1 MPKFFSRLLAGF
13 LLCAALVGVAAAPA
27 PAPQPKSDI
36 LWYSHAEGPD
46 GITSGTPK
54 PADLQALGITGVIVS
69 GANFLRYAVCQHRRL
84 SLDAAR
90 ASIRPVVLACAP
102 LPVWLEVGVSSQDS
116 TPPRTL
122 YAPKDVA
129 QRSVVLDNLATVG
142 QVAKENGI
150 PAVGFDFEAYGVS
163 QPYTE
168 KAEQLRPVGVDLAT
182 AIRRNYG
189 GVRLFGFA
197 PPSFYKKSDGFR
209 GLARGYYA
217 VAGASGVF
225 FNEDSYNLTRQNVK
239 ALLSATAAYTQCLT
253 PALGWWPDGNAADK
267 PGNIN
272 AAAPNVQELLRL
284 RVPIMIYHEAPYDE
298 SSRRALK
305 AALGSP

>member
-1 MPKFFSRLLAGF
+1 MPKFLRLLPLILAF
-13 LLCAALVGVAAAPA
+13 AIGVQAA

-36 LWYSHAEGPD
+36 LWYSHADGPD
-46 GITSGTPK
+46 GIVSGTPK
-54 PADLQALGITGVIVS
+54 SADLQALGITGVIVS

-90 ASIRPVVLACAP
+90 ASIRPVVAACAP

-122 YAPKDVA
+122 YAPKDQA
-129 QRSVVLDNLATVG
+129 QRGIVLDNLATIG
-142 QVAKENGI
+142 QVAKEMGI
-150 PAVGFDFEAYGVS
+150 PAVGFDFEAYGVA

-182 AIRRNYG
+182 ALRRNYS

-197 PPSFYKKSDGFR
+197 PLSFYRKSDGFR

-217 VAGASGVF
+217 VAGQGGVF
-225 FNEDSYNLTRQNVK
+225 FNEDSYGLARVQVK
-239 ALLSATAAYTQCLT
+239 ALLTDTASFTHAGT
-253 PALGWWPDGNAADK
+253 PALGWWPGGNAAD
-267 PGNIN
+267 PVGAISQ
-272 AAAPNVQELLRL
+272 AAANARAAMLGGRPVML
-284 RVPIMIYHEAPYDE
+284 YHEGGLLVADPARREALHKALQPAP
-298 SSRRALK
+298 
-305 AALGSP
+305 